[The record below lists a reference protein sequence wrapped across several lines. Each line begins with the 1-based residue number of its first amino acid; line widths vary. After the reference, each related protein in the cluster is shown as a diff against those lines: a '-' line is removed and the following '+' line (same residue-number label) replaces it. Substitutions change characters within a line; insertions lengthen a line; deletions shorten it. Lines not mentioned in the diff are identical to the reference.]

1 MNDDTEDRGDHSSS
15 DYKRIE
21 KHSIGNNQQ
30 AWHKKKVEKVL
41 QSKIKM
47 KSFGILLG
55 LIATI
60 HITSSVPVE
69 PEENKGMRITT

>member
-1 MNDDTEDRGDHSSS
+1 MMIQRTKIILTQAIKELRKAQH
-15 DYKRIE
+15 R
-21 KHSIGNNQQ
+21 QQ
-30 AWHKKKVEKVL
+30 PTSLAQKKIEKVL

-60 HITSSVPVE
+60 HITSSVPVV